1 MAMVME
7 GDKAPAFTLN
17 DKEGKAV
24 SLSDFKGR
32 FVVLYFYPK
41 DDTPGCTVEACS
53 FRDAF
58 DRIEGLDAV
67 VLGVSPD
74 DAASHRKFATKYG
87 LPFTLLSD
95 PEHAVAEAYGA
106 WGEKSNYGKKYFGI
120 LRSTF
125 VIGPDGSVRRTFAKV
140 KPEGHSQEV
149 YEALTALKG

>member
-1 MAMVME
+1 MLAA
-7 GDKAPAFTLN
+7 GDKAPGFTLQ

-24 SLSDFKGR
+24 SLSDFQGR

-95 PEHAVAEAYGA
+95 PDHAVAEAYGA
-106 WGEKSNYGKKYFGI
+106 WGEKSNYGKKHFGI

-125 VIGPDGSVRRTFAKV
+125 VIGPDGAVRKAFAKV
-140 KPEGHSQEV
+140 KPEGHSQDV
-149 YEALTALKG
+149 YDALTALKG